1 MRYAIRR
8 YNAEGLAGLHA
19 IEAAIIEARE
29 NAMASSNLIRRITLS
44 IPVIS
49 DKTRWAFVQ
58 IETKSGSVGVGEAT
72 LNGQEAALGLAL
84 RRIAPSL
91 IEGGVVPGLA
101 RRVAH
106 EELPD
111 AAIVSALDQ
120 ALNDLAARRH
130 GKSLCEMLG
139 QRRATVGLYA
149 NINRRTEDRTPR
161 GFVDSARLA
170 LAHGFQA
177 LKLAPFDE
185 VTPATASL
193 ALASKGIERIAAVK
207 AVLPA
212 DAKLYVDCHWRFT
225 PAIAAEMIAPLR
237 ACGVTW
243 FECPIP
249 EAEEHIADLRSLR
262 HQANAAG
269 MFLVGLEKGIG
280 SATFETFAKAGAYD
294 VMMPDIKYIG
304 GIDVMLKTADILGRY
319 GVIVSPHNPTGP
331 VCHAA
336 SLAIC
341 GALESVGLL
350 EVQFDETPLFDKLVG
365 GVLTQPREGQVMV
378 PTSPGLGVALD
389 MQALR
394 ALPCDYVEI
403 Y

>member
-1 MRYAIRR
+1 
-8 YNAEGLAGLHA
+8 
-19 IEAAIIEARE
+19 
-29 NAMASSNLIRRITLS
+29 MASNDLICRITLS

-49 DKTRWAFVQ
+49 GKTKWAFVQ
-58 IETKSGSVGVGEAT
+58 IETTSGAVGVGEAT
-72 LNGQEAALGLAL
+72 LNGQEAALATEL
-84 RRIAPSL
+84 RRIAPGL
-91 IEGGVVPGLA
+91 IGELVAPGLA
-101 RRVAH
+101 SRVAH
-106 EELPD
+106 EELPA

-130 GKSLCEMLG
+130 GKSLCAMLG

-149 NINRRTEDRTPR
+149 NINRRTEVRTPQ
-161 GFVDSARLA
+161 GFAESAQLA
-170 LAHGFQA
+170 LAHGFKA
-177 LKLAPFDE
+177 VKLAPFDE

-193 ALASKGIERIAAVK
+193 TLAANGIARIAAVK

-225 PAIAAEMIAPLR
+225 PPVAAEMIAPLR

-249 EAEEHIADLRSLR
+249 ETEEHIADLRSLR

-304 GIDVMLKTADILGRY
+304 GIDVMLKTAGILVRH

-365 GVLTQPREGQVMV
+365 GVLARPREGKVSI
-378 PTSPGLGVALD
+378 PWSPGLGVALD
-389 MQALR
+389 MHALR
-394 ALPCDYVEI
+394 ELPCDVVEI